1 MELNIDILKKMTRSI
16 ANTRDEEIGCEDCFE
31 FVDIFVESQL
41 QGKDPA
47 EAMPLVE
54 AHLNRCANC
63 QEEFEALLD
72 AIKATSEDKEQ

>member
-1 MELNIDILKKMTRSI
+1 MELNVEILKKMARAI
-16 ANTRDEEIGCEDCFE
+16 ATTTDKEIGCDDCFE

-41 QGKDPA
+41 QGKNPA

-63 QEEFEALLD
+63 HEEFEALLV
-72 AIKATSEDKEQ
+72 AIKATTDNNH